1 MKGKKMLWSFFSFIR
16 RYWLKRIVDR
26 FWKKSSEHCPET
38 RVEIANQ
45 HRKTQN
51 KDVEVKKDKK
61 KRRLFA
67 DCGRPYNVNEPKI
80 EFRFEDS
87 REQYVLDLN
96 VHK

>member
-1 MKGKKMLWSFFSFIR
+1 MF
-16 RYWLKRIVDR
+16 R

-45 HRKTQN
+45 HRKNQC
-51 KDVEVKKDKK
+51 KDVEVKKEKP

-67 DCGRPYNVNEPKI
+67 DDGRPYNINEPRL
-80 EFRFEDS
+80 EFHFEDS
-87 REQYVLDLN
+87 RNEYLLDLH

>member
-1 MKGKKMLWSFFSFIR
+1 MFHVQCIFLF
-16 RYWLKRIVDR
+16 R

-45 HRKTQN
+45 HRKSQSIE
-51 KDVEVKKDKK
+51 VEVKEEKP

-67 DCGRPYNVNEPKI
+67 DDGRPFNINEPKL
-80 EFRFEDS
+80 EFHFEDFKG
-87 REQYVLDLN
+87 EYVLNLH